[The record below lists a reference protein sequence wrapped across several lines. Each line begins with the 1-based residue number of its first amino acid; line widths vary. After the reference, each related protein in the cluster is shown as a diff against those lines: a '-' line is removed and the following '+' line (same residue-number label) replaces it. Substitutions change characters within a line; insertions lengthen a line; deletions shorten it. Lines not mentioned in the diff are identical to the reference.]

1 MSNSTTSNF
10 NGYIF
15 ILLGS
20 ILFSTK
26 AVMVKMAFRET
37 QVDAVSLLALRML
50 FALPFFFVTGII
62 ALKRHRA
69 ALPEKKHWLY
79 IIAMGLLGYYVSSLL
94 DFMGLQYITAGME
107 RLILFLY
114 PSFTVLMNAFLFK
127 EKITS
132 IQKWALGLCYLGL
145 FISFYH
151 EVNMDI
157 HMNHLFLGSILVFL
171 CSITYAGYI
180 VGTGRLLKH
189 VPVMVYTP
197 FALIASTVGVFV
209 HYAFAGKHSISEI
222 DGRMVVFGLLLGLI
236 ATVVPN
242 FLVSSGIK
250 RVGASN
256 AAIVSAIGPVS
267 TIILAYFFLDEKMDF
282 FQLTGTLL
290 VIMGILLVSSKMNL
304 KSIFSGVLKPE

>member
-1 MSNSTTSNF
+1 
-10 NGYIF
+10 
-15 ILLGS
+15 
-20 ILFSTK
+20 
-26 AVMVKMAFRET
+26 MVKMAFRDT
-37 QVDAVSLLALRML
+37 PIDAASLLALRML
-50 FALPFFFVTGII
+50 FALPFFLVTGIL

-69 ALPEKKHWLY
+69 ALPNRKHWFY

-94 DFMGLQYITAGME
+94 DFLGLQYITAGLE

-127 EKITS
+127 EKITP

-151 EVNMDI
+151 EINTDVR
-157 HMNHLFLGSILVFL
+157 MNNLLLGSSLIFL

-197 FALIASTVGVFV
+197 FALIASTMGVFI
-209 HYAFAGKHSISEI
+209 HYSFTGKNSITEL
-222 DGRMVVFGLLLGLI
+222 DGRIVVFGLLLGI
-236 ATVVPN
+236 VATVVPN

-282 FQLTGTLL
+282 FQLLGTLF
-290 VIMGILLVSSKMNL
+290 VITGVLLVSSKMNL
-304 KSIFSGVLKPE
+304 KSIFSGALKPE